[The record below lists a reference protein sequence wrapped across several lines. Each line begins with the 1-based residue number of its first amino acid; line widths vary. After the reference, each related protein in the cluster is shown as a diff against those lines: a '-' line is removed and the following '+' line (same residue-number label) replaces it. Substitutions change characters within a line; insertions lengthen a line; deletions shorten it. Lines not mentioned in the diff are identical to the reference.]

1 MAMALFVYPSGAN
14 KFLRC
19 LVCGQEGERG
29 VVKQHLL
36 VAHWGQ
42 RLPCR
47 NSGCDQLVA
56 VRKRGAPEPCLKCDA
71 NKK

>member
-1 MAMALFVYPSGAN
+1 M
-14 KFLRC
+14 
-19 LVCGQEGERG
+19 CGQEGERG

-36 VAHWGQ
+36 MVHWGQ
-42 RLPCR
+42 RIPCR

-56 VRKRGAPEPCLKCDA
+56 TRKRGAPEPCLKCDT